1 MENCVIC
8 HNYAITPP
16 VHFFDC
22 MKRLALLLLVVF
34 MTACSSERPSLEAF
48 DRALYTPRHAVGF
61 TLTATAE
68 GSSTLLATAS
78 PWQGATEPTHLLIR
92 RNGEPLPKGYTG
104 QVMEGEAERVVC
116 MSSSY
121 VAMLDKVGA
130 VETVVGVSGIDFV
143 ANPYIKDH
151 RQTIGDVGY
160 DGNINY
166 ELLVALDPDVVLLYG
181 VSGASE
187 IELKLNELGIPYL
200 YIGEY
205 LEQHP
210 LGKAEWMIF
219 VAELVGRRAEAE
231 ALFSPIEARYKAI
244 ATQQNSASKP
254 RVMFNSPYRDSWFM
268 PPATSYLVQ
277 LVTDAG
283 GAYVYTDDGDNRSD
297 VIDLEEAYLLAS
309 EADLWLNPGV
319 FFSLEELC
327 QRFPRFADVRSVREG
342 RVWNNN
348 ARASRE
354 GGNEFWEQ
362 GVVEP
367 DVVLS
372 DLQHLL
378 HPELDPTYQFVYHQQ
393 LK

>member
-1 MENCVIC
+1 
-8 HNYAITPP
+8 
-16 VHFFDC
+16 
-22 MKRLALLLLVVF
+22 MKRLALLFLVVII
-34 MTACSSERPSLEAF
+34 TACSSERPSLEAF
-48 DRALYTPRHAVGF
+48 DRVLYTPRHAVGF

-68 GSSTLLATAS
+68 GSSTLLTTAS

-104 QVMEGEAERVVC
+104 PVMEGEAERIVC

-143 ANPYIKDH
+143 ANPYVKSH

-166 ELLVALDPDVVLLYG
+166 ELLVALDPDIVLLYG

-187 IELKLNELGIPYL
+187 IELKLKELGIPYI

-231 ALFSPIEARYKAI
+231 ALISPIEARYEAI
-244 ATQQNSASKP
+244 ATQQYDASKP

-354 GGNEFWEQ
+354 GGNDFWEQ

-367 DVVLS
+367 DVVLR